1 MPPIISLMV
10 SCLLLSAGFSSRFG
24 SPKALVRLNGGT
36 LIEHLQKLL
45 LSTQLHEI
53 IIVLGH
59 GAEEIKPFL
68 FKHKRIKVVY
78 NKDYKLGQTSSFK
91 CGLKE
96 VAAQATGIL
105 LLPVDYPLIKAE
117 TFDTLINFF
126 EKKKPVA
133 VIPSYQ
139 DKKGHP
145 PIFDVRLRNE
155 LLALGNPT
163 GLNTIIHHHTDD
175 VTLLPVDDAGVLKSF
190 NTREE
195 FEQLKAEL
203 T

>member
-1 MPPIISLMV
+1 MI

-24 SPKALVRLNGGT
+24 SPKALARLNGQT

-68 FKHKRIKVVY
+68 FKHKKITVVY
-78 NKDYKLGQTSSFK
+78 NKDYKFGQTSSFK
-91 CGLKE
+91 CGLKD
-96 VAAQATGIL
+96 VTAQATGIL
-105 LLPVDYPLIKAE
+105 LLPVDYPVIKAE
-117 TFDTLINFF
+117 TFDTLITLF

-133 VIPSYQ
+133 LIPSYQ
-139 DKKGHP
+139 DQKGHP
-145 PIFDVRLRNE
+145 PILNVGLKNE
-155 LLALGNPT
+155 FLALKDSVGV
-163 GLNTIIHHHTDD
+163 NTVFHHHRDD
-175 VTLLPVDDAGVLKSF
+175 VTVLPVDDAGVLKSF
-190 NTREE
+190 NTKEE
-195 FEQLKAEL
+195 SDHLKAEL

>member
-1 MPPIISLMV
+1 MI

-24 SPKALVRLNGGT
+24 SPKALARLNGQT

-59 GAEEIKPFL
+59 GAEGIKPFL
-68 FKHKRIKVVY
+68 FKHKKITVVY
-78 NKDYKLGQTSSFK
+78 NKDYKFGQTSSFK
-91 CGLKE
+91 CGLKD
-96 VAAQATGIL
+96 VAAQAAGIL
-105 LLPVDYPLIKAE
+105 LLPVDYPVIKAE
-117 TFDTLINFF
+117 TFDTLITLF
-126 EKKKPVA
+126 EGKKPVA
-133 VIPSYQ
+133 LIPSYR

-145 PIFDVRLRNE
+145 PILNAGLKNE
-155 LLALGNPT
+155 LLTLKDSAGV
-163 GLNTIIHHHTDD
+163 NTVFQHHIDD
-175 VTLLPVDDAGVLKSF
+175 ITILPVDDSGVIKSF
-190 NTREE
+190 NTKEE